1 MNLKQLLDLGKQ
13 LYTEIP
19 PPPKEGIIIDH
30 ELAYA
35 NLIQKQDVR
44 AKVKELNIEECELFA
59 YSFLIGYGA
68 GEIQEPLRRQRNPN
82 PFIESIILNLD
93 RFLSKCE
100 STNAL
105 VLYRQDDYS
114 DVNSFRVN
122 EIIKFNSYFVCS
134 EDNFENSYNIIWIIT
149 PTIENSK
156 GKIGHQIYDHG
167 EEKQVTFERETE
179 FLITKIYVRDGITY
193 ILCQEL

>member
-1 MNLKQLLDLGKQ
+1 MNLKKLLDLGKQ

-35 NLIQKQDVR
+35 NLIQRQDVT

-59 YSFLIGYGA
+59 YTFLIGYGA
-68 GEIQEPLRRQRNPN
+68 FEIQQPLRTQRNPN
-82 PFIESIILNLD
+82 PFIEAIILNLD

-100 STNAL
+100 STNAS
-105 VLYRQDDYS
+105 VVYRQDDYS
-114 DVNSFRVN
+114 DLSDFKEGDIKKFRN
-122 EIIKFNSYFVCS
+122 YLVCS
-134 EDNFENSYNIIWIIT
+134 EDNFENSSNIIWIIT
-149 PTIENSK
+149 PSIENSK
-156 GKIGHQIYDHG
+156 GKVGHQIYNHG
-167 EEKQVTFERETE
+167 DEKQVTFERETE

-193 ILCQEL
+193 IVCQEL